1 MAGVWNCMIFKFP
14 SKLSHSMILQIKQ
27 IFFKN
32 QQQIQ
37 PTNHHQRNSMHKQKQ
52 TNKKKKKFSLI
63 INMFCFSL
71 HLFLHHSLLWQLSY
85 HPAQPQLHLPTLLYM
100 PCKCLSCQ
108 HLGYINSK
116 AKTENMTIVSRL
128 DHISLYVFL

>member
-27 IFFKN
+27 IFLKINSKFN
-32 QQQIQ
+32 Q
-37 PTNHHQRNSMHKQKQ
+37 PTTTKETPCTNRSKQ
-52 TNKKKKKFSLI
+52 TRKKKFNLI
-63 INMFCFSL
+63 INMFRFSL
-71 HLFLHHSLLWQLSY
+71 HLFLHHSLNSWQLSY
-85 HPAQPQLHLPTLLYM
+85 HHAQPQLHLPTLLHM

-128 DHISLYVFL
+128 DHISLYVSL